1 MHETDM
7 TVEDYLFDALAGL
20 MEVLEKSFEPS
31 ETSLKNSGWV
41 EGRQLSDAM
50 HKGRAA
56 LALAAVS

>member
-1 MHETDM
+1 MAQAEM
-7 TVEDYLFDALAGL
+7 TVEDHLFNALADL

-50 HKGRAA
+50 HKARAA
-56 LALAAVS
+56 LALAAIS